1 MTNKTPS
8 KDEIK
13 KLLKEV
19 KTQALQ
25 TAKVASAHL
34 SRMSVTVKTRK
45 ALFDSKKKG

>member
-13 KLLKEV
+13 NLLREV
-19 KTQALQ
+19 KPQALQ

-34 SRMSVTVKTRK
+34 SRKSATVKNHK
-45 ALFDSKKKG
+45 VLIDPKKKG